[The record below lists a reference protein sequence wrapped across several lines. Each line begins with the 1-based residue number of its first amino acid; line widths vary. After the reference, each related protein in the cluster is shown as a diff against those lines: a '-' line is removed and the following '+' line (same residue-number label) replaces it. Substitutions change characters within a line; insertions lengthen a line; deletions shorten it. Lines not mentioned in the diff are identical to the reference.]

1 MDIRRLEVFLAVVD
15 EGSFT
20 GAADTLQISQPAVSQ
35 AVSALERE
43 LDAQLF
49 HRLGRTVRLT
59 DAGAALCAPARLALR
74 DVAAAREAVAAVTGL
89 LAGHL
94 ELACL
99 PTLAVSPLAPIVGTF
114 RREFPAVTITLLDP
128 DDTSDVLSL
137 VRSGRCELGIV
148 GDVLDTDLELVAMTN
163 QEYRVLFPPGTRAPP
178 RIDATALAAM
188 PIVAPPRGSSS
199 RDLLDEVLAREGRS
213 ATVVVETA
221 QREALVP
228 LVLAGAG
235 VALVPVS
242 LAGIGERLGCQVAAI
257 DPDVGRAVSIVHRRA
272 TLTPAASAFVRLAVS
287 HSNSRAT
294 ARGRAAGTRP
304 SPGSRR

>member
-1 MDIRRLEVFLAVVD
+1 MDIRRLEIVLAVVD

-20 GAADTLQISQPAVSQ
+20 GAADVLQISQPAVSQ

-43 LDAQLF
+43 LGAQLF
-49 HRLGRTVRLT
+49 HRLGRSVRLT
-59 DAGAALCAPARLALR
+59 DAGVALCAPARLALR
-74 DVAAAREAVAAVTGL
+74 DVDAARAAVDEVRGL

-99 PTLAVSPLAPIVGTF
+99 PTLAVAPLAPIVGAF
-114 RREFPAVTITLLDP
+114 RREFPDVTISLLDP
-128 DDTSDVLSL
+128 DDTSDVLEL

-148 GDVLDTDLELVAMTN
+148 GDVADTDLALVAMAT
-163 QEYRVLFPPGTRAPP
+163 QEYRVLLPPGTSAPL
-178 RIDATALAAM
+178 RLDARALAAM

-199 RDLLDEVLAREGRS
+199 RDLLDEVLAREGHS

-242 LAGIGERLGCQVAAI
+242 LADIGERLGCAVASI

-272 TLTPAASAFVRLAVS
+272 TMTPAATAFVALAVS
-287 HSNSRAT
+287 LSERPAT
-294 ARGRAAGTRP
+294 ATGRAAGT
-304 SPGSRR
+304 

>member
-1 MDIRRLEVFLAVVD
+1 MDTRRLATFLAVVD
-15 EGSFT
+15 DGTFT
-20 GAADTLQISQPAVSQ
+20 GAADVLQISQPAVSQ
-35 AVSALERE
+35 AVAALERE
-43 LDAQLF
+43 LGAKLF

-74 DVAAAREAVAAVTGL
+74 DVDAAREAVAAVHDL

-114 RREFPAVTITLLDP
+114 RREFPAVTISLLDP
-128 DDTSDVLSL
+128 DDTSDVLGL

-148 GDVLDTDLELVAMTN
+148 GDVLDTDLQLVAMTT
-163 QEYRVLFPPGTRAPP
+163 QAYRVLLPPGSGAPTT
-178 RIDATALAAM
+178 IGIAALAAM

-199 RDLLDEVLAREGRS
+199 RDLLDEVLAREGRR

-228 LVLAGAG
+228 LVLSGAG
-235 VALVPVS
+235 VALVPVA
-242 LAGIGERLGCQVAAI
+242 LADIGAHLGCEVAAI

-272 TLTPAASAFVRLAVS
+272 SLTPAAAAFVALAAS
-287 HSNSRAT
+287 HTTS
-294 ARGRAAGTRP
+294 
-304 SPGSRR
+304 